1 MFLLTGKVGGAAAR
15 HPWRTIA
22 AWLILIVALFGLKTA
37 LGGQF
42 RDNYALPGAPSQA
55 GADFLRANFPQMSG
69 TDARVVIHAPGG
81 HRVDPAVLTEVRGDL
96 ARLPGVSAVAP
107 PLLSRGGDTALIGVQ
122 YSVPVTYFH
131 GTSGLDALNRA
142 AAPARADGL
151 HVALGGTVPENAV
164 LATSVTDGAGV
175 VIALIVLILVL
186 RSLVAAGLPL
196 VVGIAGLGAGTSV
209 TLLLARGFDISTEA
223 PTVAAMVGLGVG
235 IDYALLLVARHVEG
249 LRAGLSPVQAAEQA
263 ARTAGS
269 SVLIAGLTVVV
280 SLLGLQLSTLE
291 TYSTIGYATA
301 ICVAAVMLAGLTLV
315 PALCALA
322 GQRILPRRDRLA
334 LAGSRPG
341 DETGP
346 RRGNVAGDE
355 TGPRRGNV
363 AGDGEARPRSV
374 PGVEMAGRRTR
385 TEAWALRVT
394 RRPALMAL
402 ASTAVL
408 LALAAPVLGMH
419 TWPDDAGSQP
429 AGNTVRQAYDLVT
442 AGFGP
447 GANAP
452 LLVAV
457 DLTQDRAPGALA
469 AQLRALPGVAAVT
482 HPVINPAGRAAVI
495 TVQPATAPSDPATVR
510 LLGQIRADAPR
521 GVLVTGTEAVNA
533 DVTARLAD
541 RLWAV
546 IAFVVALSLLILT
559 AMLRAPVNAVKAAV
573 LNLLSVA
580 AAYGVVTAVFQT
592 DTGARLLG
600 LPHGTPVS
608 TWVPMLMFAVLF
620 GLSSDYEVFLL
631 SRVREGWL
639 ATGDPRVAVVRGLG
653 ATARVISSAAAI
665 MVAVFLGFVADPDVT
680 VKTVGVGMAAAV
692 LIDATLIRLVLAP
705 AGMVLLGR
713 AGWWVPGVAARR
725 GPGAAAARQPA
736 PAGPVPAGPVPAG
749 PASDDT
755 APTDTVPTDTV
766 APVGGEKSVTTG

>member
-1 MFLLTGKVGGAAAR
+1 MFLHFTGTVGGAAAR
-15 HPWRTIA
+15 HPWRTVA
-22 AWLILIVALFGLKTA
+22 AWLILIVVLFGLKTA
-37 LGGQF
+37 FGGQF
-42 RDNYALPGAPSQA
+42 QDNFTVPGAPSQA
-55 GADFLRANFPQMSG
+55 GADFLRASFPPMSSA
-69 TDARVVIHAPGG
+69 DARVVIHAAADR
-81 HRVDPAVLTEVRGDL
+81 RVDPAVLTEVRGDL
-96 ARLPGVSAVAP
+96 ARLPGVSVVAP
-107 PLLSRGGDTALIGVQ
+107 ALLSRGGDTALIDVQ

-131 GTSGLDALNRA
+131 GTSGLDALTRA

-151 HVALGGTVPENAV
+151 QVALGGTVPENAV
-164 LATSVTDGAGV
+164 LTSSLTDGIGV
-175 VIALIVLILVL
+175 FVALIVLILVL

-209 TLLLARGFDISTEA
+209 TLLLARGIEISTEA

-249 LRAGLSPVQAAEQA
+249 LRAGLSPVQAAELA

-322 GQRILPRRDRLA
+322 GQRILPRRDRPVLANPA
-334 LAGSRPG
+334 LAGARPG
-341 DETGP
+341 GATESARD
-346 RRGNVAGDE
+346 D
-355 TGPRRGNV
+355 V
-363 AGDGEARPRSV
+363 AGDGGARTRSV
-374 PGVEMAGRRTR
+374 PGVETAGRRTR
-385 TEAWALRVT
+385 TEAWALWVT

-402 ASTAVL
+402 ASAAVL
-408 LALAAPVLGMH
+408 LALAAPVLGMR

-442 AGFGP
+442 AGYGP

-457 DLTQDRAPGALA
+457 DLMQDRAPGAPGALA
-469 AQLRALPGVAAVT
+469 AQLRALPGVAAVPA
-482 HPVINPAGRAAVI
+482 PVTNPAGTAAVI

-510 LLGQIRADAPR
+510 LLTSIRADAPR
-521 GVLVTGTEAVNA
+521 GVFVTGTEAVYA

-559 AMLRAPVNAVKAAV
+559 ALLRAPVNALKAAV

-580 AAYGVVTAVFQT
+580 AAYGVVTAIFQT

-631 SRVREGWL
+631 SRVREAWL
-639 ATGDPRVAVVRGLG
+639 ATGDPREAVVRGLG

-665 MVAVFLGFVADPDVT
+665 MIAVFLGFAADPDVT
-680 VKTVGVGMAAAV
+680 VKTIGVGMAAAV

-705 AGMVLLGR
+705 AAMVLLGR
-713 AGWWVPGVAARR
+713 AGG
-725 GPGAAAARQPA
+725 
-736 PAGPVPAGPVPAG
+736 
-749 PASDDT
+749 
-755 APTDTVPTDTV
+755 
-766 APVGGEKSVTTG
+766 

>member
-1 MFLLTGKVGGAAAR
+1 MFLHLTGKVGGAAAR

-37 LGGQF
+37 IGGQYQ
-42 RDNYALPGAPSQA
+42 DNYTLPGAPSQA
-55 GADFLRANFPQMSG
+55 GADFLRANFPQVSG
-69 TDARVVIHAPGG
+69 TDARVVIHAPDG
-81 HRVDPAVLTEVRGDL
+81 HRVDPAVLTGVRADL

-107 PLLSRGGDTALIGVQ
+107 PLLSRGGDTALIDVQ

-151 HVALGGTVPENAV
+151 QVALGGTVPENAV
-164 LATSVTDGAGV
+164 LATSVTDGIGV
-175 VIALIVLILVL
+175 VVALIVLILVL

-209 TLLLARGFDISTEA
+209 TLLVGRGIQISTEA

-291 TYSTIGYATA
+291 TYATIGYATA

-334 LAGSRPG
+334 LAGARPG
-341 DETGP
+341 DVTGAA
-346 RRGNVAGDE
+346 RGD
-355 TGPRRGNV
+355 V
-363 AGDGEARPRSV
+363 AGDGEARHRSV
-374 PGVEMAGRRTR
+374 PGVENAARRTR
-385 TEAWALRVT
+385 TEAWAVRVT

-408 LALAAPVLGMH
+408 LALAAPVLGMR

-429 AGNTVRQAYDLVT
+429 AGNTVRQAYDLVS
-442 AGFGP
+442 AAYGP

-452 LLVAV
+452 LLVAI
-457 DLTQDRAPGALA
+457 DLTQDHAPGALA
-469 AQLRALPGVAAVT
+469 AQLRGLPGVAAVT
-482 HPVINPAGRAAVI
+482 QPVTSPAGSAAVF

-510 LLGQIRADAPR
+510 LLDRIRADAPR
-521 GVLVTGTEAVNA
+521 GVFVTGTEAVNA

-559 AMLRAPVNAVKAAV
+559 ALLRAPVNALKAAA
-573 LNLLSVA
+573 LNLLSVG
-580 AAYGVVTAVFQT
+580 AAYGVVTAIFQT

-639 ATGDPRVAVVRGLG
+639 ATGDPREAVVRGLG

-705 AGMVLLGR
+705 AAMVLLGR
-713 AGWWVPGVAARR
+713 AGWWLPGV
-725 GPGAAAARQPA
+725 
-736 PAGPVPAGPVPAG
+736 VPPDNHAG
-749 PASDDT
+749 PADGSIE
-755 APTDTVPTDTV
+755 V
-766 APVGGEKSVTTG
+766 ALTSNPGGGRAAGQVSSRRSPGPGRGARR

>member
-37 LGGQF
+37 FGGQF
-42 RDNYALPGAPSQA
+42 QDDFTVPGAPSQA
-55 GADFLRANFPQMSG
+55 GADFLRASFPQVSG
-69 TDARVVIHAPGG
+69 ADARVVIHDQHG
-81 HRVDPAVLTEVRGDL
+81 RVSQAVLTEVSADL
-96 ARLPGVSAVAP
+96 GRLPAVSVVAP
-107 PLLSRGGDTALIGVQ
+107 PLMSRGGDTALIDVQ

-131 GTSGLDALNRA
+131 GTSGLDALSRA

-151 HVALGGTVPENAV
+151 QVALGGTVPENAV
-164 LATSVTDGAGV
+164 LATNVTDGIGV
-175 VIALIVLILVL
+175 AVALIVLILVL

-196 VVGIAGLGAGTSV
+196 LVGIAGLGAGTAV
-209 TLLLARGFDISTEA
+209 TALLAGGINISTEA

-263 ARTAGS
+263 ARTSGP

-280 SLLGLQLSTLE
+280 SLLGLQLSTLQ

-301 ICVAAVMLAGLTLV
+301 ICVAAVMLAALTLV

-322 GQRILPRRDRLA
+322 RQRILPRRDRPV
-334 LAGSRPG
+334 LAGPVLA
-341 DETGP
+341 GP
-346 RRGNVAGDE
+346 VLGRAQRGEVTD
-355 TGPRRGNV
+355 
-363 AGDGEARPRSV
+363 DGEARHRSV
-374 PGVEMAGRRTR
+374 PGLKSGARRTR
-385 TEAWALRVT
+385 TEAWALWVT
-394 RRPALMAL
+394 RRPVLMAL
-402 ASTAVL
+402 ASATVL
-408 LALAAPVLGMH
+408 LALAAPVLGMR

-442 AGFGP
+442 AGYGP

-457 DLTQDRAPGALA
+457 DLTRDHAPAALA
-469 AQLRALPGVAAVT
+469 AWLRALPGVATVT
-482 HPVINPAGRAAVI
+482 LPETNAAGDAAVF
-495 TVQPATAPSDPATVR
+495 TVQPATAPSDPATTR
-510 LLGQIRADAPR
+510 LLHRIRADAPR
-521 GVLVTGTEAVNA
+521 GVLVTGTEAVYA

-559 AMLRAPVNAVKAAV
+559 ALLRAPVNALKAAA

-580 AAYGVVTAVFQT
+580 AAYGVVTTLFQT
-592 DTGARLLG
+592 STWARLLG

-631 SRVREGWL
+631 SRVREVWL
-639 ATGDPRVAVVRGLG
+639 ATGDPREAVVRGLG

-665 MVAVFLGFVADPDVT
+665 MIAVFLGFATDSDVT
-680 VKTVGVGMAAAV
+680 VKTIGIGMAAAV
-692 LIDATLIRLVLAP
+692 LIDVTLIRLVLAP
-705 AGMVLLGR
+705 AAMVLIGR
-713 AGWWVPGVAARR
+713 AGWWLPGILARR
-725 GPGAAAARQPA
+725 ERRTALGREAVPDA
-736 PAGPVPAGPVPAG
+736 PAGPGDA
-749 PASDDT
+749 
-755 APTDTVPTDTV
+755 V
-766 APVGGEKSVTTG
+766 AQSVTTG

>member
-1 MFLLTGKVGGAAAR
+1 MFLHLTGKVGGAAAR
-15 HPWRTIA
+15 HPGRAIA

-42 RDNYALPGAPSQA
+42 QDNYNLPGAPSQA
-55 GADFLRANFPQMSG
+55 GADFLRASFPQMSG
-69 TDARVVIHAPGG
+69 TDARVVIHAAAGR
-81 HRVDPAVLTEVRGDL
+81 RVGPAVLAEVRGDL

-107 PLLSRGGDTALIGVQ
+107 PLPSRGGDTALIDVQ

-151 HVALGGTVPENAV
+151 QVALGGEVPENAV
-164 LATSVTDGAGV
+164 LTSSVTDGIGV

-209 TLLLARGFDISTEA
+209 TLLLARGIEISTAA

-249 LRAGLSPVQAAEQA
+249 LRSGLSPVQAAEQA

-291 TYSTIGYATA
+291 TYATIGYATA
-301 ICVAAVMLAGLTLV
+301 TCVGAVMLAALTLV
-315 PALCALA
+315 PALCTLA
-322 GQRILPRRDRLA
+322 GRRILPRRDREA

-341 DETGP
+341 DVTKP
-346 RRGNVAGDE
+346 QQGD
-355 TGPRRGNV
+355 V
-363 AGDGEARPRSV
+363 AGDGEARSRSV
-374 PGVEMAGRRTR
+374 PGLETTRRTR
-385 TEAWALRVT
+385 TEAWARWVT

-402 ASTAVL
+402 ASAAVL
-408 LALAAPVLGMH
+408 LALAAPVLGMR

-442 AGFGP
+442 AGYGP

-457 DLTQDRAPGALA
+457 DLTQDRTPGALA
-469 AQLRALPGVAAVT
+469 AWLRALPGVAGVT
-482 HPVINPAGRAAVI
+482 EPVINPAGSAAVI
-495 TVQPATAPSDPATVR
+495 TVQPATAPGDPATVR
-510 LLGQIRADAPR
+510 LLDQIRADAPR

-559 AMLRAPVNAVKAAV
+559 ALLRAPVNALKAAV
-573 LNLLSVA
+573 LNLLSVG
-580 AAYGVVTAVFQT
+580 AAYGVVTVIFQT
-592 DTGARLLG
+592 GTGARLLG

-639 ATGDPRVAVVRGLG
+639 ATGDPREAVVRGLG

-665 MVAVFLGFVADPDVT
+665 MVAVFLGFAADPDVT

-692 LIDATLIRLVLAP
+692 LIDATVIRLVLAP
-705 AGMVLLGR
+705 AAMVLLGR
-713 AGWWVPGVAARR
+713 AGWWLPGILARR
-725 GPGAAAARQPA
+725 GPIDAPA
-736 PAGPVPAGPVPAG
+736 PDPV
-749 PASDDT
+749 
-755 APTDTVPTDTV
+755 V
-766 APVGGEKSVTTG
+766 AVSK

>member
-1 MFLLTGKVGGAAAR
+1 MFLHLTGKVGGAAAR
-15 HPWRTIA
+15 HPWRTIT

-55 GADFLRANFPQMSG
+55 GADFLRASFPPMSG

-131 GTSGLDALNRA
+131 GTSGLDALDRA

-151 HVALGGTVPENAV
+151 QAALGGTVPENAV

-322 GQRILPRRDRLA
+322 GRRILPRRDRLS

-341 DETGP
+341 DVTGP
-346 RRGNVAGDE
+346 ARGD
-355 TGPRRGNV
+355 V

-374 PGVEMAGRRTR
+374 PGATTAGRRTR
-385 TEAWALRVT
+385 TEAWARRVT

-408 LALAAPVLGMH
+408 LALAAPVLGMR

-457 DLTQDRAPGALA
+457 DLAQDHAPAALA

-482 HPVINPAGRAAVI
+482 EPVVSPNGHAAVI
-495 TVQPATAPSDPATVR
+495 TVQPVTAPSDPATVR
-510 LLGQIRADAPR
+510 LLTRIRTDSPR

-533 DVTARLAD
+533 DVTARLAG

-559 AMLRAPVNAVKAAV
+559 AMLRAPVNALKAAV

-639 ATGDPRVAVVRGLG
+639 ATGDPREAVVRGLG

-705 AGMVLLGR
+705 AAMVLLGR

-725 GPGAAAARQPA
+725 GPGTVPARQP
-736 PAGPVPAGPVPAG
+736 
-749 PASDDT
+749 
-755 APTDTVPTDTV
+755 
-766 APVGGEKSVTTG
+766 EKSVTTG

>member
-37 LGGQF
+37 FGGQYQ
-42 RDNYALPGAPSQA
+42 DNYALPGAPSQA
-55 GADFLRANFPQMSG
+55 GADFLQANFPQMSG
-69 TDARVVIHAPGG
+69 TDARVVIHAAADR
-81 HRVDPAVLTEVRGDL
+81 RVAPAVLTEVRGDL

-107 PLLSRGGDTALIGVQ
+107 ALSSRDGDTALIDVQ
-122 YSVPVTYFH
+122 YSVPVTYFR
-131 GTSGLDALNRA
+131 GASGLDALTRA
-142 AAPARADGL
+142 TAPARADGL
-151 HVALGGTVPENAV
+151 QVALGGSVPENAV
-164 LATSVTDGAGV
+164 LTSNLTDGIGV
-175 VIALIVLILVL
+175 LVAVIVLILVL

-196 VVGIAGLGAGTSV
+196 AVGLAGLGAGTSV
-209 TLLLARGFDISTEA
+209 TLLLARGMDISTEA

-249 LRAGLSPVQAAEQA
+249 LRAGLSPVRAAEQA

-280 SLLGLQLSTLE
+280 SLLGLQLSTLQ

-322 GQRILPRRDRLA
+322 GSRVLPRRDRPV
-334 LAGSRPG
+334 LAGTGLAGTGLAGTGLGGPRPG
-341 DETGP
+341 DVTEP
-346 RRGNVAGDE
+346 V
-355 TGPRRGNV
+355 RGNV
-363 AGDGEARPRSV
+363 AGDGGARIRSV
-374 PGVEMAGRRTR
+374 SGVEAAGRRTR
-385 TEAWALRVT
+385 TEAWALWVT

-408 LALAAPVLGMH
+408 LALAAPVLGMR

-429 AGNTVRQAYDLVT
+429 AGNTVRQAYDLVA
-442 AGFGP
+442 AGFGA

-457 DLTQDRAPGALA
+457 DLTQDHAPAELA
-469 AQLRALPGVAAVT
+469 ARLRALPGVAEVT
-482 HPVINPAGRAAVI
+482 EPVLSESGRAAVI
-495 TVQPATAPSDPATVR
+495 TVQPTTAPSDPATVR
-510 LLGQIRADAPR
+510 LLDQIRADAPR
-521 GVLVTGTEAVNA
+521 GVLVTGAEAVNA
-533 DVTARLAD
+533 DVTARLAG
-541 RLWAV
+541 RLWVV
-546 IAFVVALSLLILT
+546 IAFVVSLSLLILT
-559 AMLRAPVNAVKAAV
+559 ALLRAPVNALKAAV
-573 LNLLSVA
+573 LNLLSVG
-580 AAYGVVTAVFQT
+580 AAYGVVTAIFQT
-592 DTGARLLG
+592 DTGAHLLG
-600 LPHGTPVS
+600 LPHGAPVS

-639 ATGDPRVAVVRGLG
+639 ATGDAREAVVRGLG

-665 MVAVFLGFVADPDVT
+665 MVAVFLGFATDPDVT
-680 VKTVGVGMAAAV
+680 VKTIGVGMAAAV

-705 AGMVLLGR
+705 AAMVLLGR
-713 AGWWVPGVAARR
+713 AGWWLPGVLARR
-725 GPGAAAARQPA
+725 GPGAAAGRQAPPGDAATPA
-736 PAGPVPAGPVPAG
+736 LADSGKP
-749 PASDDT
+749 
-755 APTDTVPTDTV
+755 
-766 APVGGEKSVTTG
+766 VTTG

>member
-1 MFLLTGKVGGAAAR
+1 MFLLTGKIGGAAAR
-15 HPWRTIA
+15 RPWRTIA
-22 AWLILIVALFGLKTA
+22 AWLILIVVLFGLKTA
-37 LGGQF
+37 FGGQYQ
-42 RDNYALPGAPSQA
+42 DVYTIPGAPSQA
-55 GADFLRANFPQMSG
+55 GADFLQAHFPQMSG
-69 TDARVVIHAPGG
+69 ADARVVIHAAGNRPVGQ
-81 HRVDPAVLTEVRGDL
+81 AVLTEVRGDL
-96 ARLPGVSAVAP
+96 ARLPGVSVVAP
-107 PLLSRGGDTALIGVQ
+107 ALLSRDGGTALIDVQ
-122 YSVPVTYFH
+122 YSVTVTSFH
-131 GTSGLDALNRA
+131 GTSGLDALTRA
-142 AAPARADGL
+142 TAPARADGL
-151 HVALGGTVPENAV
+151 QVALGGSVPENAV
-164 LATSVTDGAGV
+164 LTSSLTDGIGV
-175 VIALIVLILVL
+175 VVAVIVLLLVL

-196 VVGIAGLGAGTSV
+196 LVGIAGLGAGTAV
-209 TLLLARGFDISTEA
+209 TGLLARGFDISTEA
-223 PTVAAMVGLGVG
+223 PTVASMVGLGVG

-280 SLLGLQLSTLE
+280 SLLGLQLSTLQ

-301 ICVAAVMLAGLTLV
+301 ICVAAVMLAALTLV
-315 PALCALA
+315 PALCTLA
-322 GQRILPRRDRLA
+322 GRRILPRRDRPVLA
-334 LAGSRPG
+334 DPVLADPVLAGARPG
-341 DETGP
+341 DVTEP
-346 RRGNVAGDE
+346 QRD
-355 TGPRRGNV
+355 NV
-363 AGDGEARPRSV
+363 AGDGGARHRSV
-374 PGVEMAGRRTR
+374 PAVETGARRTR
-385 TEAWALRVT
+385 TEAWARWVT

-408 LALAAPVLGMH
+408 LALAAPVLGMR
-419 TWPDDAGSQP
+419 TWPDDAGTQP
-429 AGNTVRQAYDLVT
+429 ASSTVRQAYDLVT
-442 AGFGP
+442 AGYGA

-452 LLVAV
+452 MLVAV
-457 DLTQDRAPGALA
+457 DLTQDHAPGALA
-469 AQLRALPGVAAVT
+469 AQLRALPGVAAVAG
-482 HPVINPAGRAAVI
+482 PVLSAGGDAAVI
-495 TVQPATAPSDPATVR
+495 TVQPTTGPSDQATLR
-510 LLGQIRADAPR
+510 LLARIRADVPR

-559 AMLRAPVNAVKAAV
+559 ALLRAPVNALKAAA

-600 LPHGTPVS
+600 LPHGAPVS

-639 ATGDPRVAVVRGLG
+639 ATGDAREAVVLGLG

-665 MVAVFLGFVADPDVT
+665 MVAVFLGFAADPDVT

-705 AGMVLLGR
+705 AAMVLLGR
-713 AGWWVPGVAARR
+713 AGWWLPGVLARR
-725 GPGAAAARQPA
+725 VPSAVASSQALPADAATETLADSVKP
-736 PAGPVPAGPVPAG
+736 
-749 PASDDT
+749 
-755 APTDTVPTDTV
+755 
-766 APVGGEKSVTTG
+766 VTTG

>member
-1 MFLLTGKVGGAAAR
+1 MFLHLTGKVGGAAAR
-15 HPWRTIA
+15 HPWRTVA
-22 AWLILIVALFGLKTA
+22 AWLLLIVALFGLKTA
-37 LGGQF
+37 FGGQYQE
-42 RDNYALPGAPSQA
+42 NYTVPGAPSQA
-55 GADFLRANFPQMSG
+55 AADFLRASFPQVSG
-69 TDARVVIHAPGG
+69 TNARVVIHATAGRP
-81 HRVDPAVLTEVRGDL
+81 VDPAVLTEVRGDL
-96 ARLPGVSAVAP
+96 ARLPGVSAAAP
-107 PLLSRGGDTALIGVQ
+107 PLLSPGGDTALIDVQ

-131 GTSGLDALNRA
+131 GSSGLDALNRA
-142 AAPARADGL
+142 AAPARAGGL
-151 HVALGGTVPENAV
+151 QVALGGEVPENAV
-164 LATSVTDGAGV
+164 LTNSVTDGIGV
-175 VIALIVLILVL
+175 FVALIVLILVL

-209 TLLLARGFDISTEA
+209 TLLLARGIDISTEA

-301 ICVAAVMLAGLTLV
+301 ICVTAVMLAGLTLV

-322 GQRILPRRDRLA
+322 GQRILPRRDRTGLA
-334 LAGSRPG
+334 RTGLARARLTRTRLARTRLTRARLAS
-341 DETGP
+341 GP
-346 RRGNVAGDE
+346 RGEAAV
-355 TGPRRGNV
+355 
-363 AGDGEARPRSV
+363 DGEARPRSV
-374 PGVEMAGRRTR
+374 PRIESTARQSR
-385 TEAWALRVT
+385 TEAWAQWVT
-394 RRPALMAL
+394 RRPALMAVVS
-402 ASTAVL
+402 AAVL
-408 LALAAPVLGMH
+408 LALAAPVLGMR

-429 AGNTVRQAYDLVT
+429 AGNTVRQAYDLVS
-442 AGFGP
+442 AGYGP

-452 LLVAV
+452 LVVAV
-457 DLTQDRAPGALA
+457 DLTQDHAPAALA

-482 HPVINPAGRAAVI
+482 GPVISPAGSAAVI

-510 LLGQIRADAPR
+510 LLTGIRTDAPR
-521 GVLVTGTEAVNA
+521 GVTVTGTEAVYA
-533 DVTARLAD
+533 DVTARLAN

-559 AMLRAPVNAVKAAV
+559 AMLRAPVNALKAAV

-580 AAYGVVTAVFQT
+580 AAYGVVTTIFQT

-608 TWVPMLMFAVLF
+608 AWVPMLMFAVLF

-639 ATGDPRVAVVRGLG
+639 ATGDPREAVVRGLG

-665 MVAVFLGFVADPDVT
+665 MIAVFLGFAADPDVT
-680 VKTVGVGMAAAV
+680 VKTVGIGMAAAV

-705 AGMVLLGR
+705 AAMVLLGR
-713 AGWWVPGVAARR
+713 AGWWLPSFPARDNR
-725 GPGAAAARQPA
+725 SGPGDGSIKGSSPSRPGGYRE
-736 PAGPVPAGPVPAG
+736 AGQV
-749 PASDDT
+749 S
-755 APTDTVPTDTV
+755 
-766 APVGGEKSVTTG
+766 SR

>member
-1 MFLLTGKVGGAAAR
+1 MFLHPTGTVGGAAAR

-37 LGGQF
+37 FGGQF
-42 RDNYALPGAPSQA
+42 QDNFTVPGAPSQA
-55 GADFLRANFPQMSG
+55 GADFLTASFPQVSG
-69 TDARVVIHAPGG
+69 ADARVVIHDKQGR
-81 HRVDPAVLTEVRGDL
+81 RVGQAVLTEVRAGLGRL
-96 ARLPGVSAVAP
+96 AGVSAVAP
-107 PLLSRGGDTALIGVQ
+107 PLMSRGGDTALIDVQ

-131 GTSGLDALNRA
+131 GTTGLDALNRA
-142 AAPARADGL
+142 ATPARADGL
-151 HVALGGTVPENAV
+151 QVALGGTVPENAV
-164 LATSVTDGAGV
+164 LATNVTDGIGV

-196 VVGIAGLGAGTSV
+196 LVGIAGLGAGTAV
-209 TLLLARGFDISTEA
+209 TALLAGRMDISTEA

-280 SLLGLQLSTLE
+280 SLLGLQLSTLQ

-322 GQRILPRRDRLA
+322 GHRILPRRDR
-334 LAGSRPG
+334 P
-341 DETGP
+341 
-346 RRGNVAGDE
+346 
-355 TGPRRGNV
+355 
-363 AGDGEARPRSV
+363 V
-374 PGVEMAGRRTR
+374 PRRTR
-385 TEAWALRVT
+385 TEAWALWVT

-402 ASTAVL
+402 AAAAVL
-408 LALAAPVLGMH
+408 LALAAPVLGMR

-442 AGFGP
+442 AGYGA

-457 DLTQDRAPGALA
+457 DLTKDRAPAALA

-482 HPVINPAGRAAVI
+482 EPETNAAGNAAVM
-495 TVQPATAPSDPATVR
+495 TVQPATAPSDPATQR
-510 LLGQIRADAPR
+510 LLATIRADAPR
-521 GVLVTGTEAVNA
+521 GVLVTGTEAVYA

-559 AMLRAPVNAVKAAV
+559 ALLRAPVNALKAAV

-580 AAYGVVTAVFQT
+580 AAYGVVTALFQT
-592 DTGARLLG
+592 DAPARLLG

-639 ATGDPRVAVVRGLG
+639 ATGDAREAVVRGLG

-665 MVAVFLGFVADPDVT
+665 MIAVFLGFATDSDVT
-680 VKTVGVGMAAAV
+680 VKTVGIGMAAAV

-705 AGMVLLGR
+705 AAMVLLGR
-713 AGWWVPGVAARR
+713 AGWWLPGKLARR
-725 GPGAAAARQPA
+725 AVDNAAGRQAEPADAVA
-736 PAGPVPAGPVPAG
+736 PAGRAG
-749 PASDDT
+749 
-755 APTDTVPTDTV
+755 
-766 APVGGEKSVTTG
+766 

>member
-1 MFLLTGKVGGAAAR
+1 MFLHFTGKVGGAAAR

-22 AWLILIVALFGLKTA
+22 AWLILIVVLFGLKTA
-37 LGGQF
+37 FGGQF
-42 RDNYALPGAPSQA
+42 QDDYTVPGASSQA
-55 GADFLRANFPQMSG
+55 GADFLGAHFPQMSG
-69 TDARVVIHAPGG
+69 ADARVVIHAPGDR
-81 HRVDPAVLTEVRGDL
+81 RVGQAVLTEVRGDL
-96 ARLPGVSAVAP
+96 ARLPGVSVVAP
-107 PLLSRGGDTALIGVQ
+107 ALLSRGGDTALIDVQ
-122 YSVPVTYFH
+122 YSVPVTAFQ
-131 GTSGLDALNRA
+131 GTSGLDALTRA
-142 AAPARADGL
+142 TAPARAGGL
-151 HVALGGTVPENAV
+151 QVALGGSVPENV
-164 LATSVTDGAGV
+164 LLTSNLTDGIGV
-175 VIALIVLILVL
+175 VVALIVLILVL

-196 VVGIAGLGAGTSV
+196 LVGIAGLGAGTAV
-209 TLLLARGFDISTEA
+209 TALLAGRIDISTGA

-280 SLLGLQLSTLE
+280 SLLGLRLSTLE

-315 PALCALA
+315 PALCAQA
-322 GQRILPRRDRLA
+322 GHRILPRHDRAA
-334 LAGSRPG
+334 LAGPRHGGAAQDG
-341 DETGP
+341 D
-346 RRGNVAGDE
+346 
-355 TGPRRGNV
+355 
-363 AGDGEARPRSV
+363 ARHRSV
-374 PGVEMAGRRTR
+374 PAVETGARRTR
-385 TEAWALRVT
+385 TEAWARWVT
-394 RRPALMAL
+394 RRPVLMAL
-402 ASTAVL
+402 ASAAVL
-408 LALAAPVLGMH
+408 LALAAPVLGMR

-429 AGNTVRQAYDLVT
+429 AGDTVRQAYDLVT
-442 AGFGP
+442 AGYGP

-457 DLTQDRAPGALA
+457 DLTRDRSPGALA

-482 HPVINPAGRAAVI
+482 GLVTSPAGNAAVI

-510 LLGQIRADAPR
+510 LLNRIRADAPR
-521 GVLVTGTEAVNA
+521 GVLVTGTEAVDA

-559 AMLRAPVNAVKAAV
+559 ALLRAPVNALKAAV

-592 DTGARLLG
+592 GTGARLLG
-600 LPHGTPVS
+600 LPHGAPVS

-631 SRVREGWL
+631 SRVREAWL
-639 ATGDPRVAVVRGLG
+639 ATGDPREAVVRGLG

-665 MVAVFLGFVADPDVT
+665 MVAVFLGFAADPDVT
-680 VKTVGVGMAAAV
+680 VKTIGVGMAAAV

-705 AGMVLLGR
+705 AAMVLLGR
-713 AGWWVPGVAARR
+713 AGWWLPGSVARRVPGSAAGRQAL
-725 GPGAAAARQPA
+725 PDSADAATLADSGR
-736 PAGPVPAGPVPAG
+736 
-749 PASDDT
+749 
-755 APTDTVPTDTV
+755 
-766 APVGGEKSVTTG
+766 SVTTG

>member
-22 AWLILIVALFGLKTA
+22 AWLILIVTLFGLKTA
-37 LGGQF
+37 FGGQYQ
-42 RDNYALPGAPSQA
+42 DNYTLPGAPSQA
-55 GADFLRANFPQMSG
+55 GADFLRASFPQMSG
-69 TDARVVIHAPGG
+69 ADARVVIHAAADR
-81 HRVDPAVLTEVRGDL
+81 RVDPAVLTEVRGDL
-96 ARLPGVSAVAP
+96 ARLPGVSVVAAA
-107 PLLSRGGDTALIGVQ
+107 LLSRGGDTALIDVQ

-131 GTSGLDALNRA
+131 GASGLDALTRA
-142 AAPARADGL
+142 TAPARADGL
-151 HVALGGTVPENAV
+151 QVALGGTVPENAV
-164 LATSVTDGAGV
+164 LTSSLTDGIGV
-175 VIALIVLILVL
+175 VVAVIVLILVL

-209 TLLLARGFDISTEA
+209 TLLLARGIEISTEA

-249 LRAGLSPVQAAEQA
+249 LRAGLSPVRAAEQA

-322 GQRILPRRDRLA
+322 GQRILPRRDREA
-334 LAGSRPG
+334 LASARPG
-341 DETGP
+341 DVTEP
-346 RRGNVAGDE
+346 QRGDVAGN
-355 TGPRRGNV
+355 GS
-363 AGDGEARPRSV
+363 ARTRSV
-374 PGVEMAGRRTR
+374 PGLENARRTR
-385 TEAWALRVT
+385 TEAWALWVT

-402 ASTAVL
+402 ASVAVL
-408 LALAAPVLGMH
+408 LALAAPVLGMR

-429 AGNTVRQAYDLVT
+429 ASSTVRQAYDLVT
-442 AGFGP
+442 AGYGP

-457 DLTQDRAPGALA
+457 DLTQDRAPGALGALA

-482 HPVINPAGRAAVI
+482 APVTNPAGNAAVI
-495 TVQPATAPSDPATVR
+495 TVQPTTAPSDPATVR
-510 LLGQIRADAPR
+510 LLDRIRADAPR

-559 AMLRAPVNAVKAAV
+559 ALLRAPVNALKAAL
-573 LNLLSVA
+573 LNLLSVG
-580 AAYGVVTAVFQT
+580 AAYGVVTAIFQT

-631 SRVREGWL
+631 SRVREAWL
-639 ATGDPRVAVVRGLG
+639 ATGDPREAVVRGLG

-665 MVAVFLGFVADPDVT
+665 MVAVFLGFAADPDVT
-680 VKTVGVGMAAAV
+680 VKTIGVGMAAAV
-692 LIDATLIRLVLAP
+692 AIDATLIRLVLAP
-705 AGMVLLGR
+705 AAMVLLGR
-713 AGWWVPGVAARR
+713 AGWWLPGILGRR
-725 GPGAAAARQPA
+725 GPGAVAGHQAVPDGAA
-736 PAGPVPAGPVPAG
+736 
-749 PASDDT
+749 T
-755 APTDTVPTDTV
+755 APLADSGKP
-766 APVGGEKSVTTG
+766 VTTR